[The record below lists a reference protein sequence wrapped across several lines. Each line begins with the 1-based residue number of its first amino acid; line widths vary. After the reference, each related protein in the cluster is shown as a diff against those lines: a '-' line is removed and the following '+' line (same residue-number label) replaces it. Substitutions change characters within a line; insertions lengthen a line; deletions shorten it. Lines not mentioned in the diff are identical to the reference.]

1 MRLGIFGGTF
11 NPVHLGHL
19 ILAEQCRE
27 QARLDQVLFIPAAR
41 PPHKQGLALASF
53 DQRVEM
59 LALAISGQPHFRVD
73 DLEKNRPGPS
83 FTVDT
88 LATLHDRHPD
98 AELLLI
104 IGSDTLHDLPSW
116 HKPRHILELAGLL
129 IVVRPGW
136 PVADVAE
143 LRKTLLLTGDFPLR
157 HQVCQVPLIDI
168 SSSDLRQRMS
178 AGRSVRYL
186 MPRAVEAYVR
196 EKNLYL
202 PPGPPI
208 S

>member
-1 MRLGIFGGTF
+1 MRLGVFGGTF
-11 NPVHLGHL
+11 NPVHMGHL

-27 QARLDQVLFIPAAR
+27 QAGLDQVLFVPAAR

-53 DQRVEM
+53 EQRVEM
-59 LALAISGQPHFRVD
+59 LNLAISGQPSFRVD

-88 LATLHDRHPD
+88 LASLHDRDPN

-104 IGSDTLHDLPSW
+104 IGSDTLHDLPTW
-116 HKPRHILELAGLL
+116 HEPRRLLELAGLL
-129 IVVRPGW
+129 IVARPGW

-143 LRKTLLLTGDFPLR
+143 LRKTLTLADDFPLR
-157 HQVCQVPLIDI
+157 HQVCQVPLVEI
-168 SSSDLRQRMS
+168 SSSDLRQRLA

-186 MPRAVEAYVR
+186 MPRAVEAYVND
-196 EKNLYL
+196 KNLYASL
-202 PPGPPI
+202 GDTP
-208 S
+208 